1 MRQPKLIDYI
11 LLTTLSLIWAS
22 AFFNIKIATYSF
34 GPVTIAF
41 LRVFFGAIPVLLLCY
56 YKNIKIE
63 AFSKDW
69 HWFAMIGF
77 INLVAPF
84 FLIAY
89 GVKSV
94 QSNLA
99 AILMSTTPLS
109 STVLGHFFTK
119 NEKFNLIKTFG
130 ILIGFSGIVFL
141 FSDNILIDENN
152 FTSALLI
159 LLGSTCYVVGGVLT
173 LKISKKK
180 NENVTGSI
188 LIWAIIYVRA
198 FGLGPFAGLLSI
210 FTADV
215 GTLGK
220 LFSEATDNADKKQIE
235 GITATGSNKSS
246 IIRYGLIPQI
256 FPIFISQS
264 LYFFESNTRSAVILG
279 VVGAGGIG
287 LQLTERM
294 KAQYWDQTLF
304 IIVLILIMVAIID
317 SISRAIRKRIIYE

>member
-1 MRQPKLIDYI
+1 MRQAKLLDYLLLI
-11 LLTTLSLIWAS
+11 LLALIWAS

-41 LRVFFGAIPVLLLCY
+41 LRVFFGAVPVLLLCY

-89 GVKSV
+89 GVQSV

-109 STVLGHFFTK
+109 STVLGHFYTK
-119 NEKFNLIKTFG
+119 NEKFNFIKTFG
-130 ILIGFSGIVFL
+130 ILIGFSGILYL
-141 FSDNILIDENN
+141 FSDNLLIDDDN
-152 FTSALLI
+152 FLSALLI

-188 LIWAIIYVRA
+188 LIWAVIILIPLVSFIEQPWNVTPRLDSTISVIYLGLVSTGIAWLLRFRILVNNGLIFQSQVSYLIPIFGTILSYIFLKELITIKVLVSLIAVCVGIYFVR
-198 FGLGPFAGLLSI
+198 
-210 FTADV
+210 
-215 GTLGK
+215 K
-220 LFSEATDNADKKQIE
+220 ADKK
-235 GITATGSNKSS
+235 TK
-246 IIRYGLIPQI
+246 
-256 FPIFISQS
+256 
-264 LYFFESNTRSAVILG
+264 
-279 VVGAGGIG
+279 
-287 LQLTERM
+287 
-294 KAQYWDQTLF
+294 
-304 IIVLILIMVAIID
+304 
-317 SISRAIRKRIIYE
+317 

>member
-1 MRQPKLIDYI
+1 MKQPKLLDY
-11 LLTTLSLIWAS
+11 LLLGLLALIWAS

-56 YKNIKIE
+56 YKGIKIE

-109 STVLGHFFTK
+109 STILGHFYTK
-119 NEKFNLIKTFG
+119 NEKFNFIKTFG
-130 ILIGFSGIVFL
+130 ILIGFSGILYL
-141 FSDNILIDENN
+141 FSDNLLIDDNN
-152 FTSALLI
+152 FVSALLI

-188 LIWAIIYVRA
+188 LIWAVIILIPLVSFIEQPWNVIPRLDSTISVIYL
-198 FGLGPFAGLLSI
+198 GLVSTGVAWLLRFRI
-210 FTADV
+210 LV
-215 GTLGK
+215 K
-220 LFSEATDNADKKQIE
+220 N
-235 GITATGSNKSS
+235 
-246 IIRYGLIPQI
+246 GLIFQSQVSYLI
-256 FPIFISQS
+256 PIFG
-264 LYFFESNTRSAVILG
+264 TILSY
-279 VVGAGGIG
+279 IF
-287 LQLTERM
+287 LKELITT
-294 KAQYWDQTLF
+294 K
-304 IIVLILIMVAIID
+304 VLISLIAVCVGIYFV
-317 SISRAIRKRIIYE
+317 RKADYKKTT

>member
-1 MRQPKLIDYI
+1 MRQPKLTDYL
-11 LLTTLSLIWAS
+11 LLTLLALIWAS
-22 AFFNIKIATYSF
+22 AFFNIKIATFSF

-56 YKNIKIE
+56 YKKIKIE

-109 STVLGHFFTK
+109 STILGHFYTK
-119 NEKFNLIKTFG
+119 NEKFNFIKTFG
-130 ILIGFSGIVFL
+130 ILIGFSGIIYL

-152 FTSALLI
+152 FISALLI

-188 LIWAIIYVRA
+188 LIWAVIILIPLTIFIEQPWTLNPRLDSTISVIYL
-198 FGLGPFAGLLSI
+198 GLVSTGLAWLLRFRI
-210 FTADV
+210 LV
-215 GTLGK
+215 
-220 LFSEATDNADKKQIE
+220 N
-235 GITATGSNKSS
+235 N
-246 IIRYGLIPQI
+246 GLIFQSQVSYLI
-256 FPIFISQS
+256 PIF
-264 LYFFESNTRSAVILG
+264 
-279 VVGAGGIG
+279 GIF
-287 LQLTERM
+287 LSYIFLDELITT
-294 KAQYWDQTLF
+294 K
-304 IIVLILIMVAIID
+304 VLISLIAVCVG
-317 SISRAIRKRIIYE
+317 IYFVKKAK

>member
-1 MRQPKLIDYI
+1 MRQPKIIDY
-11 LLTTLSLIWAS
+11 LLLVLLALIWAS
-22 AFFNIKIATYSF
+22 AFFNIKIATYSY

-89 GVKSV
+89 GVQSV

-109 STVLGHFFTK
+109 STVLGHFYTT
-119 NEKFNLIKTFG
+119 NEKFNFIKTFG
-130 ILIGFSGIVFL
+130 ILIGFSGILYL
-141 FSDNILIDENN
+141 FSDNLLIDENN
-152 FTSALLI
+152 FISALLI

-188 LIWAIIYVRA
+188 LIWATIILIPLVSFIEQPWNLTPRLDSTVSVIYL
-198 FGLGPFAGLLSI
+198 GLVSTGIAWLLRFRI
-210 FTADV
+210 LV
-215 GTLGK
+215 
-220 LFSEATDNADKKQIE
+220 N
-235 GITATGSNKSS
+235 N
-246 IIRYGLIPQI
+246 GLIFQSQVSYLI
-256 FPIFISQS
+256 PIFG
-264 LYFFESNTRSAVILG
+264 TILSY
-279 VVGAGGIG
+279 IF
-287 LQLTERM
+287 LKELITT
-294 KAQYWDQTLF
+294 K
-304 IIVLILIMVAIID
+304 VLISLIAVSVGIYFVRKADNKKII
-317 SISRAIRKRIIYE
+317 

>member
-1 MRQPKLIDYI
+1 MRQPKLFDY
-11 LLTTLSLIWAS
+11 LLLVLLALIWAS

-56 YKNIKIE
+56 YKDIKIE

-109 STVLGHFFTK
+109 STVLGHFYTK
-119 NEKFNLIKTFG
+119 NEKFNFIKTFG
-130 ILIGFSGIVFL
+130 ILIGFSGILYL
-141 FSDNILIDENN
+141 FSDNLLIDDNN
-152 FTSALLI
+152 FLSALLI
-159 LLGSTCYVVGGVLT
+159 LLGSTCYVIGGVLT

-188 LIWAIIYVRA
+188 LIWAVIILIPLVSFIEQPWNVVPRLDSTISVIYL
-198 FGLGPFAGLLSI
+198 GLVSTGIAWLLRFRI
-210 FTADV
+210 LV
-215 GTLGK
+215 
-220 LFSEATDNADKKQIE
+220 N
-235 GITATGSNKSS
+235 N
-246 IIRYGLIPQI
+246 GLIFQSQVSYLI
-256 FPIFISQS
+256 PIFG
-264 LYFFESNTRSAVILG
+264 TILSY
-279 VVGAGGIG
+279 IF
-287 LQLTERM
+287 LKELITT
-294 KAQYWDQTLF
+294 K
-304 IIVLILIMVAIID
+304 VLISLIAVCVGIYFV
-317 SISRAIRKRIIYE
+317 RKADNKKIT

>member
-1 MRQPKLIDYI
+1 MRQPKLSDYI
-11 LLTTLSLIWAS
+11 LLTLLALIWAS
-22 AFFNIKIATYSF
+22 AFFNIKIATYSY

-56 YKNIKIE
+56 FKKIKIE

-69 HWFAMIGF
+69 HWFAMIGL

-109 STVLGHFFTK
+109 STILAHFYTK
-119 NEKFNLIKTFG
+119 NEKFNIIKTVG

-141 FSDNILIDENN
+141 FSDNLLIDKNN

-159 LLGSTCYVVGGVLT
+159 LLGSTCYVIGGVLT

-188 LIWAIIYVRA
+188 LIWATIILIPLVCFIEQPWELNPRLDSTISVIY
-198 FGLGPFAGLLSI
+198 LGFVSTGIAWLLRFRI
-210 FTADV
+210 LT
-215 GTLGK
+215 T
-220 LFSEATDNADKKQIE
+220 N
-235 GITATGSNKSS
+235 
-246 IIRYGLIPQI
+246 GLIFQSQVSYLI
-256 FPIFISQS
+256 PIFG
-264 LYFFESNTRSAVILG
+264 TILSY
-279 VVGAGGIG
+279 IF
-287 LQLTERM
+287 LKELI
-294 KAQYWDQTLF
+294 TLK
-304 IIVLILIMVAIID
+304 ILISLIAVCVGIYFV
-317 SISRAIRKRIIYE
+317 RKADNQK

>member
-1 MRQPKLIDYI
+1 MKQPSLFDYF
-11 LLTTLSLIWAS
+11 LLTILALIWAS

-56 YKNIKIE
+56 LKNIKIE
-63 AFSKDW
+63 AFSNDW

-109 STVLGHFFTK
+109 STVLGHLYLK
-119 NEKFNLIKTFG
+119 NEKFNFVKTIG

-141 FSDNILIDENN
+141 FSNNLLIDENN
-152 FTSALLI
+152 FLSALLI
-159 LLGSTCYVVGGVLT
+159 LLGSTCYVIGGVLT

-188 LIWAIIYVRA
+188 LIWATIILIPLVA
-198 FGLGPFAGLLSI
+198 FIEQPWYIKPRLDSTISVIYLGLVSTGIAWLLRFKI
-210 FTADV
+210 LV
-215 GTLGK
+215 K
-220 LFSEATDNADKKQIE
+220 N
-235 GITATGSNKSS
+235 
-246 IIRYGLIPQI
+246 GLIFQSQVSYLI
-256 FPIFISQS
+256 PIFGTILSYIFLKEIITFKVFIS
-264 LYFFESNTRSAVILG
+264 LVAV
-279 VVGAGGIG
+279 VVGIYFVK
-287 LQLTERM
+287 
-294 KAQYWDQTLF
+294 KA
-304 IIVLILIMVAIID
+304 
-317 SISRAIRKRIIYE
+317 K

>member
-1 MRQPKLIDYI
+1 MRQPKLFDYL
-11 LLTTLSLIWAS
+11 LLTILALIWAS
-22 AFFNIKIATYSF
+22 AFFNIKIATYSY

-56 YKNIKIE
+56 YKKIKIE
-63 AFSKDW
+63 AFSREW

-109 STVLGHFFTK
+109 STVLAHFYTK
-119 NEKFNLIKTFG
+119 NEKFNFVKTIG
-130 ILIGFSGIVFL
+130 ILIGFSGIIFL
-141 FSDNILIDENN
+141 FSDNLLIDENN

-188 LIWAIIYVRA
+188 LIWATIILIPLVSFIEQPWELSPRLDSTISVIY
-198 FGLGPFAGLLSI
+198 LGFVSTGIAWLLRFRI
-210 FTADV
+210 LV
-215 GTLGK
+215 
-220 LFSEATDNADKKQIE
+220 N
-235 GITATGSNKSS
+235 N
-246 IIRYGLIPQI
+246 GLIFQSQVSYLI
-256 FPIFISQS
+256 PIFG
-264 LYFFESNTRSAVILG
+264 TILSY
-279 VVGAGGIG
+279 IF
-287 LQLTERM
+287 LKELITF
-294 KAQYWDQTLF
+294 K
-304 IIVLILIMVAIID
+304 VLISLIAVCIGIYFV
-317 SISRAIRKRIIYE
+317 RKADYQKTI

>member
-56 YKNIKIE
+56 YKDIKIE
-63 AFSKDW
+63 AFSADW
-69 HWFAMIGF
+69 YWFAMIGF

-109 STVLGHFFTK
+109 STVLGHFYTK
-119 NEKFNLIKTFG
+119 NEKFNFIKTFG
-130 ILIGFSGIVFL
+130 ILIGFSGILYL
-141 FSDNILIDENN
+141 FSDNLLIDDNN
-152 FTSALLI
+152 FFSAILI

-188 LIWAIIYVRA
+188 LIWAIIILVPLMSFIEKPWNVVPRLDSTISVIYL
-198 FGLGPFAGLLSI
+198 GLVSTGIAWLLRFRI
-210 FTADV
+210 LV
-215 GTLGK
+215 
-220 LFSEATDNADKKQIE
+220 
-235 GITATGSNKSS
+235 SN
-246 IIRYGLIPQI
+246 GLIFQSQVSYLI
-256 FPIFISQS
+256 PIFG
-264 LYFFESNTRSAVILG
+264 TILSY
-279 VVGAGGIG
+279 IF
-287 LQLTERM
+287 LKELITT
-294 KAQYWDQTLF
+294 K
-304 IIVLILIMVAIID
+304 VLISLIAVCVGIYFV
-317 SISRAIRKRIIYE
+317 RKADNKKIT

>member
-11 LLTTLSLIWAS
+11 LLTCLALIWAS
-22 AFFNIKIATYSF
+22 AFFNIKIATNSF
-34 GPVTIAF
+34 GPITIAF
-41 LRVFFGAIPVLLLCY
+41 LRVFFGAIPVLLLCF
-56 YKNIKIE
+56 YKKIKIE

-84 FLIAY
+84 FLISY

-130 ILIGFSGIVFL
+130 ILIGFSGIVYL
-141 FSDNILIDENN
+141 FSDSLLINDNN
-152 FTSALLI
+152 FISALLI
-159 LLGSTCYVVGGVLT
+159 LLGSTCYVIGGVLT

-188 LIWAIIYVRA
+188 LIWAII
-198 FGLGPFAGLLSI
+198 I
-210 FTADV
+210 
-215 GTLGK
+215 
-220 LFSEATDNADKKQIE
+220 
-235 GITATGSNKSS
+235 
-246 IIRYGLIPQI
+246 LIPLVS
-256 FPIFISQS
+256 FIEKPWNLNPSM
-264 LYFFESNTRSAVILG
+264 ESTVSVIYLG
-279 VVGAGGIG
+279 VVSTGLAWLLRFRILKNNGLIFQSQVSYLIPIFGIILSYIFLKEMITSKILVSLTAVLIG
-287 LQLTERM
+287 LYFVK
-294 KAQYWDQTLF
+294 KADFKKF
-304 IIVLILIMVAIID
+304 I
-317 SISRAIRKRIIYE
+317 

>member
-1 MRQPKLIDYI
+1 MKQPTLIDY
-11 LLTTLSLIWAS
+11 LLLAFLALIWAS
-22 AFFNIKIATYSF
+22 AFFNIKIATYCF
-34 GPVTIAF
+34 GPVTIAL

-56 YKNIKIE
+56 FKKIKIE

-109 STVLGHFFTK
+109 STILGHFYTK
-119 NEKFNLIKTFG
+119 NEKFNFIKTFG
-130 ILIGFSGIVFL
+130 ILIGFSGIIYL
-141 FSDNILIDENN
+141 FSDNILINENN
-152 FTSALLI
+152 FISALLI

-188 LIWAIIYVRA
+188 LIWA
-198 FGLGPFAGLLSI
+198 
-210 FTADV
+210 
-215 GTLGK
+215 
-220 LFSEATDNADKKQIE
+220 
-235 GITATGSNKSS
+235 
-246 IIRYGLIPQI
+246 
-256 FPIFISQS
+256 
-264 LYFFESNTRSAVILG
+264 
-279 VVGAGGIG
+279 
-287 LQLTERM
+287 
-294 KAQYWDQTLF
+294 
-304 IIVLILIMVAIID
+304 VLILIPLSILIEKPWNLNPRID
-317 SISRAIRKRIIYE
+317 STISVIYLGLVSTGLAWLLRFRILVRNGLIFQSQVSYLIPIFGTILSYIFLKELITTKILISLIAVIVGIYFVKKAK

>member
-1 MRQPKLIDYI
+1 MRQPKLIDYL
-11 LLTTLSLIWAS
+11 LLTILSLIWAS

-41 LRVFFGAIPVLLLCY
+41 LRVLFGAIPVLLLCY
-56 YKNIKIE
+56 FKNIKVE

-69 HWFAMIGF
+69 HWFAIIGF

-109 STVLGHFFTK
+109 STVLAHFYTK
-119 NEKFNLIKTFG
+119 NEKFNLIKTIG

-141 FSDNILIDENN
+141 FSDNLLIDENN
-152 FTSALLI
+152 FVSALLI

-188 LIWAIIYVRA
+188 LIWAIIILLPLTFLIEQPFETIPRTDSLISVIY
-198 FGLGPFAGLLSI
+198 LGIVPTGIAWLLRFRI
-210 FTADV
+210 LT
-215 GTLGK
+215 T
-220 LFSEATDNADKKQIE
+220 N
-235 GITATGSNKSS
+235 
-246 IIRYGLIPQI
+246 GLIFQSQVSYLI
-256 FPIFISQS
+256 PIFG
-264 LYFFESNTRSAVILG
+264 TILG
-279 VVGAGGIG
+279 YIFLKELITTKVLVSLIAVCIGIYFVKKGGNK
-287 LQLTERM
+287 Q
-294 KAQYWDQTLF
+294 
-304 IIVLILIMVAIID
+304 AI
-317 SISRAIRKRIIYE
+317 